1 MSSVEKKIAK
11 EAYDIDRRKWIDQRR
26 KKRVKSLAEVEIIW
40 TGVCTSTLRT
50 MNEVENGTRFA
61 VGQTFPNR
69 DLITLW
75 TAEEANLCRIYV
87 TIVKSSKFTFC
98 SSGVG
103 VYISATNSESS
114 GWKIS
119 KCITHEGDTG
129 VDVLENVASTGR
141 SPIRAQWLIPIIH
154 LTIAEAPMASNQ
166 MLRAILKPYVK
177 ESFVTDSNIQVAWT
191 TARKL
196 IIGTPSE
203 NVQYTHHVAKRLR
216 KQGHYVSIKYTTQKE
231 TIKNI
236 ERLVVGEEL
245 LRLKALN
252 EAMTVEERCTFM
264 LNWKSDNKMLL
275 VSQLGSKK
283 ESLKFVHGVFFAP
296 SFSTKTVPQ
305 LQRLF
310 MADACHL
317 NFGKY
322 T

>member
-26 KKRVKSLAEVEIIW
+26 KKRVNSKAEIELNW

-50 MNEVENGTRFA
+50 MNEVENGTRLA

-69 DLITLW
+69 DLITLR
-75 TAEEANLCRIYV
+75 TAEEANLRGIYV
-87 TIVKSSKFTFC
+87 TILKSSKFTFC

-103 VYISATNSESS
+103 FYVSATNSESS

-119 KCITHEGDTG
+119 KCITREGDTG

-166 MLRAILKPYVK
+166 MLRAILKPYAK
-177 ESFVTDSNIQVAWT
+177 EAFLILQVART
-191 TARKL
+191 TARKFL
-196 IIGTPSE
+196 FGTPLE
-203 NVQYTHHVAKRLR
+203 NVKYTQHVANRLR
-216 KQGHYVSIKYTTQKE
+216 EQGHHVSIKYTTGKV
-231 TIKNI
+231 TIKNV
-236 ERLVVGEEL
+236 ERLVVSEEL

-252 EAMTVEERCTFM
+252 ETMSVEERRTFV
-264 LNWKSDNKMLL
+264 LNWKKENKQLL

-283 ESLKFVHGVFFAP
+283 DNLKFVHGVFFAP
-296 SFSTKTVPQ
+296 SFSTRTVPE
-305 LQRLF
+305 LQ
-310 MADACHL
+310 
-317 NFGKY
+317 
-322 T
+322 